1 MKKNVLKK
9 VLALVFVLALAVGT
23 LAGCEKSGNGDN
35 GGGSSE
41 ASTGTIMWLS
51 NLSSGA
57 QYEAQKA
64 YAEYLCEQMGYDFK
78 VVYGDAMNDPD
89 GNLTAVKNG
98 MTSDVVGLIASQ
110 DGGIANIMDEYPDLW
125 VVGHNSDF
133 NSIYSD
139 NPQAA
144 TSAAAKDK
152 DKWLGTLAD
161 GHIDG
166 NDTAQ
171 QMFDYIQS
179 QGWKSVGIVSF
190 PGFAYPNLQVASA
203 KLVELCQAA
212 GIQVPGGPVEI
223 MFQPLEESYFQEAG
237 RNDLDAVVALCAGTQ
252 FVYAT
257 LLQAKGDG
265 LCAADTKLVT
275 SGFDSDPSL
284 IADIGENG
292 TIAYLT
298 ISPNEDIAYGLT
310 LLDKAIK
317 GEMYSDFVAERIDA
331 AEYVIDSAD
340 DINNVM
346 EKTMM
351 GTGDPADAQV
361 SFEELQA
368 ITSFADLQALF
379 LGISVDGIK

>member
-23 LAGCEKSGNGDN
+23 LAGCEKSGNG
-35 GGGSSE
+35 GGSSE
-41 ASTGTIMWLS
+41 ASNGTIMWLS
-51 NLSSGA
+51 NLSSGP
-57 QYEAQKA
+57 QYEAQVA
-64 YAEYLCEQMGYDFK
+64 YAEYLCGEMGYDFK
-78 VVYGDAMNDPD
+78 VVYGDSQNDPD
-89 GNLTAVKNG
+89 GNLQAVKNG
-98 MTSDVVGLIASQ
+98 MTSDVVGLIVSQ
-110 DGGIANIMDEYPDLW
+110 DGGVANIMEEYPDLW

-139 NPQAA
+139 IPQVA
-144 TSAAAKDK
+144 TSAAAKDNE
-152 DKWLGTLAD
+152 KWLGTLAD

-203 KLVELCQAA
+203 KLVELCEAA
-212 GIQVPGGPVEI
+212 GITVPGGAIEI

-237 RNDLDAVVALCAGTQ
+237 RDNLDGIVGLCAGTS
-252 FVYAT
+252 FVYPT
-257 LLQAKGDG
+257 LLQAKADG
-265 LCAADTKLVT
+265 LCAEKTKLVT

-284 IADIGENG
+284 IADIGEDG

-310 LLDKAIK
+310 LLDLAIR
-317 GEMYSDFVAERIDA
+317 GELYDDFVSERIDA

-340 DINNVM
+340 DVAKVM
-346 EKTMM
+346 ESTMM
-351 GTGDPADAQV
+351 GTDDPQDAQV
-361 SFEELQA
+361 TYEDLQA

-379 LGISVDGIK
+379 LGVSVDDIK

>member
-23 LAGCEKSGNGDN
+23 LAGCEKKTD
-35 GGGSSE
+35 GGSTDGGS
-41 ASTGTIMWLS
+41 AANGGTIMWLS
-51 NLSSGA
+51 NLSSGP

-64 YAEYLCEQMGYDFK
+64 YAEYLCDQMGYDFK
-78 VVYGDAMNDPD
+78 VVYGDSQNDPD
-89 GNLTAVKNG
+89 GNLQAVKNG
-98 MTSDVVGLIASQ
+98 MTSDVVGLILSQ
-110 DGGIANIMDEYPDLW
+110 DGGVANIMEEYPDLW

-139 NPQAA
+139 IPQVA
-144 TSAAAKDK
+144 TSASVKDNE
-152 DKWLGTLAD
+152 KWLGTLAD

-171 QMFDYIQS
+171 QMFDYIKA

-203 KLVELCQAA
+203 KLVELCEAA
-212 GIQVPGGPVEI
+212 GIQVPGGAVEI

-237 RNDLDAVVALCAGTQ
+237 RGDLDAVVGLCAGTS
-252 FVYAT
+252 FVYPT
-257 LLQAKGDG
+257 LLQAKADG
-265 LCAADTKLVT
+265 LCAEKTKLVT

-284 IADIGENG
+284 IADVGENG
-292 TIAYLT
+292 TIAYLS

-310 LLDKAIK
+310 LLDLAIK
-317 GEMYSDFVAERIDA
+317 GELYDDFVSERIDA

-340 DINNVM
+340 DVNAVM
-346 EKTMM
+346 EMTMM
-351 GTGDPADAQV
+351 GTDDPEDAQI
-361 SFEELQA
+361 SYEDLQA

-379 LGISVDGIK
+379 LGVSVDDIK

>member
-9 VLALVFVLALAVGT
+9 VLALVFVLALAVSC
-23 LAGCEKSGNGDN
+23 LAGCEKSGNG
-35 GGGSSE
+35 GGGSSQ
-41 ASTGTIMWLS
+41 ASNGTILWLS
-51 NLSSGA
+51 NLSSGP

-64 YAEYLCEQMGYDFK
+64 YAEYLCDQMGYNFK
-78 VVYGDAMNDPD
+78 VVLGDSMNDPD
-89 GNLTAVKNG
+89 GNLTIVKNN
-98 MTSDVVGLIASQ
+98 MTSDVVGLILSQ
-110 DGGIANIMDEYPDLW
+110 DGGVANIMDEYPDLW

-139 NPQAA
+139 IPQVA
-144 TSAAAKDK
+144 TSAAAKDNE
-152 DKWLGTLAD
+152 KWLGTLAD

-190 PGFAYPNLQVASA
+190 PGFAYPNLEVAKA
-203 KLVELCQAA
+203 KLTELCEAA
-212 GIQVPGGPVEI
+212 GITVPGGAVEI

-237 RNDLDAVVALCAGTQ
+237 RDNLDGIVALCAGTS
-252 FVYAT
+252 FVYPT

-265 LCAADTKLVT
+265 LCAAGTKLVT

-317 GEMYSDFVAERIDA
+317 GELYSDFKSERIDS

-340 DINNVM
+340 DVTKVM

-351 GTGDPADAQV
+351 GTGNPEDAQV
-361 SFEELQA
+361 SFEDIQA
-368 ITSFADLQALF
+368 VTSFADLQALF
-379 LGISVDGIK
+379 LSISVDGIK